1 MNSKRKLIFLDI
13 DGVLNSATGKGPY
26 ISRMEVEKLKLLK
39 RLIND
44 SGSLGVIITSDRRYS
59 KVDME
64 CIIEAFDKF
73 QIFIVGETR
82 RPNEDDLEDNRGKQI
97 LDYLSSSN
105 EDVDKIVILDD
116 NDDGI
121 SNFFEE
127 EFILVNRFYGLN
139 KDVYQKAL
147 EILK

>member
-1 MNSKRKLIFLDI
+1 MKLIFLDI

-26 ISRMEVEKLKLLK
+26 VSDMEVEKLKLLK
-39 RLIND
+39 KLIDD
-44 SGSLGVIITSDRRYS
+44 SGYSGVVITSDRRYS

-64 CIIEAFDKF
+64 DKTEAFDQF
-73 QIFIVGETR
+73 EIFIVGERR
-82 RPNEDDLEDNRGKQI
+82 RPNQDDSEDNRGKQI
-97 LDYLSSSN
+97 MDYLSSSK
-105 EDVDKIVILDD
+105 EDIDRIDILDD

-127 EFILVNRFYGLN
+127 EFILVNHFFGLN
-139 KDVYQKAL
+139 DSVYQKAL